1 MDEVVQQFTA
11 RLGVG
16 ISVEID
22 VKSNTG
28 FNKGLLRSVK
38 GNCSALP
45 KFGI

>member
-11 RLGVG
+11 RLGVA
-16 ISVEID
+16 ISVKID

-28 FNKGLLRSVK
+28 FDKGLLRSE
-38 GNCSALP
+38 NCSALP